1 MLDQERPQPGA
12 GSGKFLDAIKSSISV
27 LSVEGVEGSGSMVES
42 PPASSTPEGV
52 LLPESEASPPLGL
65 VESESLFGFG
75 VGSESTSGHCV
86 LPLQAQHMV
95 HDSNTPTTSYP
106 LHHPSLP
113 LYAAHPSLY
122 ASTAPLSESTQ
133 VSTDGSGWGVG
144 DGEGV
149 GEGEGDELGGSTF
162 ASN

>member
-12 GSGKFLDAIKSSISV
+12 GEGKFLDAMKSSISV
-27 LSVEGVEGSGSMVES
+27 LSADRVE
-42 PPASSTPEGV
+42 
-52 LLPESEASPPLGL
+52 SPPLGL

-122 ASTAPLSESTQ
+122 ESTAPLSESTQ
-133 VSTDGSGWGVG
+133 VSADGSGWGDG